1 VINHFHLKEEANMLW
16 TDVDRLGYLDPWR
29 MLDRLNRAATGVLA
43 PSTSAFPLINVWI
56 DGDRAL
62 VISELPGVES
72 KDVDISVAGKTVTL
86 RGSRTT
92 ADVCKGECQHRHERW
107 SGNFTRSFE
116 LPFVID
122 QEKVKAKFSKGVL
135 QLALPRAEADKPR
148 KIAIKAE

>member
-1 VINHFHLKEEANMLW
+1 MLW

-29 MLDRLNRAATGVLA
+29 ILDRLNRAATGVLA

-92 ADVCKGECQHRHERW
+92 ADACKGECQHRHERW

-122 QEKVKAKFSKGVL
+122 QEKVKATFSKGVL

>member
-1 VINHFHLKEEANMLW
+1 
-16 TDVDRLGYLDPWR
+16 

>member
-1 VINHFHLKEEANMLW
+1 MLW

-29 MLDRLNRAATGVLA
+29 ILDRLNRAATGVLA

>member
-1 VINHFHLKEEANMLW
+1 MLW